1 MPQDDFDLSEYDYI
15 VGALAGFCMS
25 DITKEM
31 LWVILNHSEDS
42 FDLLTAMDAQEDLI
56 ICVENYYTKE

>member
-1 MPQDDFDLSEYDYI
+1 
-15 VGALAGFCMS
+15 
-25 DITKEM
+25 M